1 MNPVIDRGSQPMHPI
16 IELQD
21 VRFRYPRANHDAL
34 RGVSF
39 SVPPGAFLGIT
50 GPTGAGKTTLCHC
63 LNGLVPH
70 HTGGELLGMVA
81 IDGMDAPTFSPAEL
95 ARTVGSVFQDP
106 DGQLV
111 AETVEEEIVFGM
123 ENMGLTRSEMEERL
137 VEVLALVGLE
147 SQRYEQ
153 NRILSG
159 GQKQRLAI
167 AAALAM
173 APKILV
179 LDEPTSELDPKG
191 THDVY
196 QALKML
202 SRRGITILIVDH
214 KVQVMAEYVH
224 DMLVIA
230 GGEIVAHGPTH
241 QVLRQDL
248 SQYGVANPAVSK
260 FGRQLIAR
268 NLWLGDVPVTME
280 EGLGVLEALRGQT
293 ASGMGQQGM
302 NGG

>member
-1 MNPVIDRGSQPMHPI
+1 MQPI

-21 VRFRYPRANHDAL
+21 VRFRYPDGAKDAL
-34 RGVSF
+34 QGISF
-39 SVPPGAFLGIT
+39 SVPAGAFLGIT
-50 GPTGAGKTTLCHC
+50 GPTGAGKSTLCQC

-70 HTGGELLGMVA
+70 HTGGELVGMIA

-123 ENMGLTRSEMEERL
+123 ENMGLGKSEMERRL

-147 SQRYEQ
+147 SQRHEQ

-191 THDVY
+191 THYVY
-196 QALKML
+196 QALEML
-202 SRRGITILIVDH
+202 NKRGITILVVDH
-214 KVQVMAEYVH
+214 KVQVMAEYVPN
-224 DMLVIA
+224 MLVMA
-230 GGEIVAHGPTH
+230 QGKVVAHGPTH
-241 QVLRQDL
+241 AVLRQDL
-248 SQYGVANPAVSK
+248 SQYGVASPAVSR
-260 FGRQLIAR
+260 FGRQLVAR
-268 NLWLGDVPVTME
+268 KLWSGDLPVTID
-280 EGLGVLEALRGQT
+280 EGMTILEALREQRTPG
-293 ASGMGQQGM
+293 
-302 NGG
+302 